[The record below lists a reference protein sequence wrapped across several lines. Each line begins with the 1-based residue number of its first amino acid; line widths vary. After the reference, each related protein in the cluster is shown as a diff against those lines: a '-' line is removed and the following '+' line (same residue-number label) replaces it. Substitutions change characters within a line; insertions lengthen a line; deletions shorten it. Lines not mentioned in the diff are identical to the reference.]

1 MPGYGRKNNNPTNKP
16 TNELIKKRT
25 LKKNKKNKKNEKL
38 GFITFE
44 KQILKL
50 KAKKSNKKKSKKRA
64 KKGGGFCGY
73 NKKFSNK

>member
-1 MPGYGRKNNNPTNKP
+1 MPGYGGKNNNPTNKP

-25 LKKNKKNKKNEKL
+25 LKKNKKNKKL

-44 KQILKL
+44 KQLLKL
-50 KAKKSNKKKSKKRA
+50 KANKSNKKKSKKGA